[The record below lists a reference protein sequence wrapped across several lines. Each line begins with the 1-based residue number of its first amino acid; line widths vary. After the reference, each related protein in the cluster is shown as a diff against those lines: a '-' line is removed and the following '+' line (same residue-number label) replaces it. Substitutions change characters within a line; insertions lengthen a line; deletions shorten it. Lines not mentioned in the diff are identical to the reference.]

1 MFTSYLNRGLL
12 HCRRILCQ
20 LSPLTAGSWSILTL
34 LILSCLTFLASMQ
47 FITVLGFLIHWLSMD
62 LLTAH
67 HQTLRQLSKSLLK
80 VFRDTR
86 NPVLAISSS
95 GPGLSSES
103 PQPAAWLSP
112 ADHGCHLGPPVSAL
126 WRFPLFPFPCRS
138 TCLLY
143 STFFFLCLLLLF
155 AETHLPV
162 FLRRTPG
169 RQIFFWHVACLKVLL
184 FNLYT

>member
-138 TCLLY
+138 TCLFY
-143 STFFFLCLLLLF
+143 STFFLSLFTPLVCWNTSPCLLEKDAWQANF
-155 AETHLPV
+155 
-162 FLRRTPG
+162 FLTCCMSESTF
-169 RQIFFWHVACLKVLL
+169 I
-184 FNLYT
+184 